1 MSIDIEGLPGRT
13 YTLRLATP
21 WRVSQVTG
29 LPNVRAA
36 HPEQGIATIEVTIP
50 GSGRRYRPVNLE
62 VAFER

>member
-1 MSIDIEGLPGRT
+1 MAIELEGLPGRT

-29 LPNVRAA
+29 LPNVQPA
-36 HPEQGIATIEVTIP
+36 HPDTGIATIDVTIP
-50 GSGRRYRPVNLE
+50 GSGPRYRPVNLQ